1 MSALAPTLE
10 AFFTERLINQRHAS
24 VHTIASYRDTYRL
37 LLGFVEQRS
46 GKSPCQLDIADL
58 DAPTI
63 GAFLNHLQTGRGN
76 SVRSRNTRLAA
87 IHSLF
92 RFSALRHP
100 EHAAS
105 IARVLA
111 IPSKRFDHTTV
122 SYLTPAEI
130 DALLAAPDRT
140 RWIGRR
146 DHALLAVAAQ
156 TGLRVSELTALRS
169 GDVELGTGP
178 NVRCR
183 GKGRKE
189 RCTPLTA
196 NTVAILAAWMRERDG
211 RDADPLFPTSR
222 GNALSR
228 DAVALLVGKHADIAR
243 ARCPSLRA
251 KTVSPHTLR
260 HSCAMTLLASGVEAT
275 VIALWLGHE
284 QTRTVEIYIHADL
297 TIKQRALSRTT
308 PASSA
313 PGRYHAPDRLLA
325 FLEDL

>member
-1 MSALAPTLE
+1 MSALAPTLQ

-24 VHTIASYRDTYRL
+24 THTIASYRDTYRL

-46 GKSPCQLDIADL
+46 GKQPCQLDIADL

-63 GAFLNHLQTGRGN
+63 GAFLDHLQAGRGN

-92 RFSALRHP
+92 RFAALGHP
-100 EHAAS
+100 EHAAL

-111 IPSKRFDHTTV
+111 IPSKRFDHATV

-140 RWIGRR
+140 RWVGRR
-146 DHALLAVAAQ
+146 DHALLAVAVQ
-156 TGLRVSELTALRS
+156 TGLRVSELTALRC
-169 GDVELGTGP
+169 GDVEFGTGP

-196 NTVAILAAWMRERDG
+196 NTVAVLVAWMRERGG

-228 DAVALLVGKHADIAR
+228 DAVALRVGKYADIAR

-251 KTVSPHTLR
+251 KIVSPHTLR

-297 TIKQRALSRTT
+297 AIKQRALSRTT

-325 FLEDL
+325 FLEGL

>member
-1 MSALAPTLE
+1 MSALAPTLQ
-10 AFFTERLINQRHAS
+10 AFFTERLINQRHSSA
-24 VHTIASYRDTYRL
+24 HTIASYRDTFRL
-37 LLGFVEQRS
+37 LLCFVEQRS
-46 GKSPCQLDIADL
+46 GKSPCQLDVADL

-63 GAFLNHLQTGRGN
+63 GAFLDYLQAGRGN
-76 SVRSRNTRLAA
+76 SARSRNTRLAA

-92 RFSALRHP
+92 RFAALRHP
-100 EHAAS
+100 EHSAS

-111 IPSKRFDHTTV
+111 IPSKRFDQADV

-130 DALLAAPDRT
+130 DALLAAPDLT

-146 DHALLAVAAQ
+146 DHALLAVAVQ
-156 TGLRVSELTALRS
+156 TGLRVSELTALRC
-169 GDVELGTGP
+169 GDVELGVGAH
-178 NVRCR
+178 VRCR
-183 GKGRKE
+183 GKGRKQ
-189 RCTPLTA
+189 RSTPLTA
-196 NTVAILAAWMRERDG
+196 NTVATMAAWIRERGGHDT
-211 RDADPLFPTSR
+211 DPLFPTSR

-228 DAVALLVGKHADIAR
+228 DAVALLVDKHADIA
-243 ARCPSLRA
+243 ATRCPSLRA
-251 KTVSPHTLR
+251 KIVSPHTLR

-297 TIKQRALSRTT
+297 AIKQRALARTT

-325 FLEDL
+325 FLEGL